1 VVAFVAAAVLAAAT
15 PVQGS
20 VFGPVVSVTG
30 STFTITT
37 PLSPTGKS
45 KVVASSAKITEPLP
59 AARSSLKV
67 GACVTAS
74 GSKNSKGVVAATR
87 VTISDPVKG
96 KCGGRISFRR
106 GSGSGPGTAPKNAPK
121 PPAGG
126 FRVNG
131 IGGFAVGSL
140 TKLSG
145 STLTVKGPFGSTTV
159 TISSKT
165 TLEHMAT
172 VKPSAVTTSLCA
184 FVQGTSTD
192 KGVTVEAASI
202 ALSPKTKGACTNGF
216 RRVGR

>member
-1 VVAFVAAAVLAAAT
+1 VVALVAAAVLAAAS

-20 VFGPVVSVTG
+20 VFGPVVSVNG

-45 KVVASSAKITEPLP
+45 KVAAASAKITEPLP
-59 AARSSLKV
+59 ATRSSLKV

-74 GSKNSKGVVAATR
+74 GTKNGKGVVAAAR
-87 VTISDPVKG
+87 VTISAAVNG
-96 KCGGRISFRR
+96 KCPLGGRVSIR
-106 GSGSGPGTAPKNAPK
+106 GGTGPGVIPKNAPK
-121 PPAGG
+121 PPSGG

-131 IGGFAVGSL
+131 NGGFASGSV

-145 STLTVKGPFGSTTV
+145 STLTVKGPLGSATV
-159 TISSKT
+159 TISGKT
-165 TLEHMAT
+165 TLERMAT

-192 KGVTVEAASI
+192 KGVTVKATSI
-202 ALSPKTKGACTNGF
+202 ALSPKTKGSCTTGF